1 VNPLRALLQALTPEV
16 DAQATRAKAIGASL
30 KGLRADVQA
39 MRKEIAA
46 VAVRADTVRRQV
58 AQARWLE
65 IDDRAPSTLD
75 ALAAVLV
82 EARVAG
88 HVHAAIEGAAASE
101 GTRAGL
107 VIERLWPRDVQET
120 LAQAVPDAVF
130 FDGAESDAQ
139 TLRVPPRLAPVT
151 SIAVWTF
158 VATIVHDIVVP
169 AVAVRLG
176 VNGALDVAPGRLVR
190 RPAGSSPAAASV
202 KPWHSVF
209 IEIDLTLPRAT
220 VMPVAT
226 YEPPPPATGVRHTYE
241 VWFGPKPA

>member
-30 KGLRADVQA
+30 KALRADVQA
-39 MRKEIAA
+39 IRKEVAA
-46 VAVRADTVRRQV
+46 VAVRAEAVTRQV

-65 IDDRAPSTLD
+65 IDARTPSTLD

-88 HVHAAIEGAAASE
+88 HVHAAIEGAAGSGA
-101 GTRAGL
+101 TRAGL
-107 VIERLWPRDVQET
+107 VIERLWPADVHEA
-120 LAQAVPDAVF
+120 LAQAIPDAVF

-158 VATIVHDIVVP
+158 VAKIVHDVIVP
-169 AVAVRLG
+169 AVAARLG
-176 VNGALDVAPGRLVR
+176 VNGPLDVAPGRLVR
-190 RPAGSSPAAASV
+190 RPAGSSPAAASI
-202 KPWHSVF
+202 KPWHSVL
-209 IEIDLTLPRAT
+209 IEIDLTLPRAA

-226 YEPPPPATGVRHTYE
+226 YEPPAPATGVRHTYE
-241 VWFGPKPA
+241 VWFGPTPA